1 MRIFL
6 FLVEKGSNVKNANKE
21 EQFSLEDV
29 AMLAMGTL
37 KEIAEMHA
45 DSGTIKEHAK
55 KSIKKIVKL
64 CKNRIET
71 SN

>member
-1 MRIFL
+1 MRISPY
-6 FLVEKGSNVKNANKE
+6 LVEKGNAVKNANKE
-21 EQFSLEDV
+21 EQFSLENV
-29 AMLAMGTL
+29 IMLSLTAL

-45 DSGTIKEHAK
+45 DSGTLKEHARE
-55 KSIKKIVKL
+55 SLKKIVTL

>member
-1 MRIFL
+1 
-6 FLVEKGSNVKNANKE
+6 
-21 EQFSLEDV
+21 
-29 AMLAMGTL
+29 MLAMGTL